1 MDLKQLYQDIILE
14 HGKSPKNKGRCKEYN
29 HDAKGYNPLCGDKVH
44 IYLKLNKEKK
54 VENLTFEGDG
64 CAISLA
70 SASIMTELVKG
81 KSFDETKDIMSE
93 FLKMIKSNSEIKSNY
108 LDDDQK
114 IKLMSLSGV
123 KQFPMRVK
131 CATLS
136 WHTLVSALEG
146 KKEEVNTELTDS

>member
-1 MDLKQLYQDIILE
+1 MDLKELYQDIILE
-14 HGKSPKNKGRCKEYN
+14 HGKSPRNLGKCQGYN

-44 IYLKLNKEKK
+44 VYLKLDNKKK
-54 VENLTFEGDG
+54 VDSLSFEGEG

-70 SASIMTELVKG
+70 SASIMTELIKG
-81 KSFDETKDIMSE
+81 KSFDEVKDIMNA
-93 FLKMIKSNSEIKSNY
+93 FLNMIKNTSEIQSNH

-114 IKLMSLSGV
+114 TKLMSLSGV

-136 WHTLVSALEG
+136 WHTLVSALER
-146 KKEEVNTELTDS
+146 KKEEVNTEEID

>member
-14 HGKSPKNKGRCKEYN
+14 HGKSPRNLGKCEGYS

-44 IYLKLNKEKK
+44 VYLKLDSGKK
-54 VENLTFEGDG
+54 VESLTFEGEG

-81 KSFDETKDIMSE
+81 KSFEEAKEIMDA
-93 FLKMIKSNSEIKSNY
+93 FLNMIKNTTEIQTNY
-108 LDDDQK
+108 LGEDEK
-114 IKLMSLSGV
+114 TKLMSLSGV

-136 WHTLVSALEG
+136 WHTLNSAMEG
-146 KKEEVNTELTDS
+146 EKEEVNTEAID

>member
-14 HGKSPKNKGRCKEYN
+14 HGKSPRNLGKCKGYSHE
-29 HDAKGYNPLCGDKVH
+29 AKGYNPLCGDRVH
-44 IYLKLNKEKK
+44 VYLKLDTAKK
-54 VENLTFEGDG
+54 VENLTFEGNG

-81 KSFDETKDIMSE
+81 KSFEETKEIMDA
-93 FLKMIKSNSEIKSNY
+93 FLDMVKNTSEIQSNH
-108 LDDDQK
+108 LDEDQK
-114 IKLMSLSGV
+114 TKLMSLSGV

-136 WHTLVSALEG
+136 WHTLNSAMDG
-146 KKEEVNTELTDS
+146 KKEEVNIEAID

>member
-1 MDLKQLYQDIILE
+1 MDLKELYQDIILE
-14 HGKSPKNKGRCKEYN
+14 HGKSPRNLGKCEGYN

-44 IYLKLNKEKK
+44 VYLKVDNKKK
-54 VENLTFEGDG
+54 VDSLSFEGEG

-81 KSFDETKDIMSE
+81 KSFDEAKDIMNA
-93 FLKMIKSNSEIKSNY
+93 FLNMIKNTSEIQSNY

-114 IKLMSLSGV
+114 TKLMSLSGV

-136 WHTLVSALEG
+136 WHTLVSALER
-146 KKEEVNTELTDS
+146 KNKEVNTEEID